1 MITVRQEPSSICV
14 GTLCEL
20 FHMDGQ
26 EVFGSEF
33 NLNMVTFIDAIN
45 KGMMRFF
52 VARDNG
58 KPVGY
63 CCFSIF
69 CDAMQAHVVAAQ
81 CNAFYVKPE
90 YRGKTSIRLLKLAEK
105 ELREQDKIMRFYIS
119 APDTKTA
126 KLFEKL
132 GYSFMEYHL
141 KKDI

>member
-1 MITVRQEPSSICV
+1 MITINQEPASICI

-20 FHMDGQ
+20 FHMDGI
-26 EVFGSEF
+26 EVMGPSF
-33 NLNMVTFIDAIN
+33 NLNLVTFVDAIN

-52 VARDNG
+52 IARDNG

-69 CDAMQAHVVAAQ
+69 CDAMQAHIVAAQ
-81 CNAFYVKPE
+81 CNAFYVRPE
-90 YRGKTSIRLLKLAEK
+90 YRGKTSIRLLRLAEK
-105 ELREQDKIMRFYIS
+105 ELKEQDHIMRLYLS
-119 APDTKTA
+119 APNKKTA
-126 KLFEKL
+126 DLFMKL

>member
-1 MITVRQEPSSICV
+1 MISINQEPASICI

-20 FHMDGQ
+20 FYLDGQ
-26 EVFGSEF
+26 EVFGPAF
-33 NLNMVTFIDAIN
+33 NLNMITFTDAI
-45 KGMMRFF
+45 KQDMMRFF
-52 VARDNG
+52 IIRDDG

-69 CDAMQAHVVAAQ
+69 CDAMYAHKIVAQ
-81 CNAFYVKPE
+81 CNALYVKPE
-90 YRGKTSIRLLKLAEK
+90 YRGTLPIRLLKFAEK
-105 ELREQDKIMRFYIS
+105 ELREKDHIMRFYIS
-119 APDTKTA
+119 APNIKTA